1 MLPTPERVYWRH
13 LGVRMFRFN
22 NASLTIFL
30 ASVVGTSMGC
40 GGGYNSSSQGSNPD
54 SNQNGFDLTV
64 YAHSVPSIPV
74 NGTVDVQASGYY
86 GPNHDYRAL
95 TDTATW
101 STSNTSVATVDKG
114 RVSGIGV
121 RFSRNHCCIRRQEW
135 LDNRRRR
142 AHADHEHRPTCH
154 ELQLVCSPA
163 AAVCRASHLFGPH
176 NVGPHALV
184 NLEFKRKGSPGVPD
198 DPYGL
203 YPGLATLLTTGT
215 ATVAATE
222 PSGETGSLDVTV
234 VP

>member
-1 MLPTPERVYWRH
+1 MAP
-13 LGVRMFRFN
+13 LGVRMYRFN

-30 ASVVGTSMGC
+30 ASVVASMGC
-40 GGGYNSSSQGSNPD
+40 GGGYNSSSQGSNQN

-74 NGTVDVQASGYY
+74 NGTVDVQADGYF

-121 RFSRNHCCIRRQEW
+121 GSAVITAASGGKNGSITVVVGLTPTMSIVPPATGFSLSAHPQPQFVAQATYSDRTT
-135 LDNRRRR
+135 LDLTLWSTWSSS
-142 AHADHEHRPTCH
+142 AKAV
-154 ELQLVCSPA
+154 LV
-163 AAVCRASHLFGPH
+163 F
-176 NVGPHALV
+176 
-184 NLEFKRKGSPGVPD
+184 PD